1 MENRSTYDRR
11 IEQLESAVVGF
22 GHGVAQRRPAAS
34 APHHRAVE
42 VAVDA
47 LVGSPLAVGDDVRR
61 IRTVQDVDF
70 HVRHI
75 DRLIDTLAPSD
86 RSRPELGATLQALE
100 SALIALET
108 RDFARLERLD
118 RAIERILDGAERPL
132 LVREGIAST
141 PDARVRRAAL
151 HVLAIAEAARSLV
164 PSGRARPATPVA

>member
-11 IEQLESAVVGF
+11 IEQLEAAVIAF
-22 GHGVAQRRPAAS
+22 GHGVAHRRRAEL
-34 APHHRAVE
+34 APHHRAIE

-47 LVGSPLAVGDDVRR
+47 LVASPLAAGDDVRR
-61 IRTVQDVDF
+61 IRTLQDVDF
-70 HVRHI
+70 HVRHV
-75 DRLIDTLAPSD
+75 DRLVETLAPCD
-86 RSRPELGATLQALE
+86 RSRPELLATLAALE

-108 RDFARLERLD
+108 RDFGRLERLD
-118 RAIERILDGAERPL
+118 RAIEHILDGAERPL

-164 PSGRARPATPVA
+164 PAHRTRPAAPVG